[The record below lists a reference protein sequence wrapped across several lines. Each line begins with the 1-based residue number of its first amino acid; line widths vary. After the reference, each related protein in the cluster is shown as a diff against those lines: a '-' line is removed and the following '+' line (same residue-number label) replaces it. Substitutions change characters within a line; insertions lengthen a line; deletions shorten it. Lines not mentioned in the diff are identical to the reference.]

1 MKPTNPV
8 YIGAPLTGD
17 EARFLRTLGQRFAGS
32 EHLILANFLLADQ
45 QIDFVLVIAAGASLI
60 ELKNFSR
67 AVFGERNGVW
77 EHLDASGAK
86 VGSDGNPYQQ
96 ALKQKFALSDAMR
109 KFQSSTVG
117 VPPPVGPRFFADFA
131 AFVCIAPEIAAGS
144 RVTKGDFKVRVLG
157 CSDML
162 ATIEAGG
169 PPTSWS
175 FQDWERFAAQHLHL
189 QPTSAES
196 ATDSKARHA
205 EMVLAGYRVRVRSLL
220 GADLP
225 PLLPESGDA
234 LRGPRLIERLSEPC
248 NYLVC
253 GPTGTAKTF
262 HLHHLALAIDAGDVE
277 LPVFL
282 EAKKYRGGDFWQ
294 ALRHSSAP
302 FSYEDPK
309 TLLEAAV
316 HRGLRPVLLLDA
328 LNECS
333 EIHRPDLLKGA
344 QAFVLRYGARL
355 VATSQEVM
363 TLSADLAAEVI
374 QAVPPDR
381 TDRRAIY
388 AHHAGVAAIESLD
401 FYCAGFANTY
411 DLTIA
416 GRCHGTGSPPASR
429 ADLYDR
435 YIRKSVPQ
443 HASVVSALMR
453 RLAGE
458 MGDAYALALGRDTF
472 TRTAEA
478 VIEGCRAPLGI
489 LDDLPKLRFARLSDN
504 HFAFEHELLF
514 DYFRAEDLRR
524 RATNIAELIGELR
537 RPRNRD
543 LIEFILPRLDQA
555 DDIAH
560 VLEVVSEAPL
570 MLRVLAG
577 ECGAIAQQVL
587 HRACLRLLDEAMAD
601 LPNLT
606 LHCET
611 TEREQDDKRII
622 VDVPMVG
629 HRPWS
634 AFDSVLCEVIARN
647 VNEPLFA
654 ARFLEL
660 LDATEWT
667 LRSAAVSAAK
677 EAAVGPRATWS
688 EVVRL
693 YAGTLGGGE
702 TRLPCG
708 DMLRFFQANYSFS
721 FCPDL
726 RENLIKRVMRQPP
739 SDFALTALLTDRET
753 AHAPERVEE
762 NTAVVHRSWD
772 SGIPVM
778 RLHGLEFAR
787 SMRSAVETAGPA
799 AVTAMRTLLEGFE
812 TKNIFLSTTLLE
824 VLAAYGGLTLD
835 MDAGSALSEMRVL
848 IQPDVRD
855 SDDTRRAAEV
865 LGVEPVALLA
875 SRARSCIDRIFED
888 VFQNIYWEAYEE
900 LSPTEKFD
908 LVTLALSESDPQGMW
923 LEWMLR
929 ELIKLGDQRAVTT
942 YRRFAMDIQAGS
954 SFPQDAT
961 AAYVLGI
968 EGCAR
973 WDEMPVERPPAAD
986 AVHLAWHNVGDM
998 LFWLHKDRTGHRETL
1013 ASLWQRIDGATLIAA
1028 GDVLF
1033 QLSHSKWHMQSDN
1046 NYIDLCALFPA
1057 EARRIAT
1064 ACLDHEGILPSA
1076 FGFPTH
1082 YDERL
1087 VAFLIKTL
1095 GSFGDSDSLPIL
1107 KVYAEIEKFG
1117 RAAIEAI
1124 ESIQQRHLHG
1134 AAPAHP
1140 SGPAAAP

>member
-17 EARFLRTLGQRFAGS
+17 EARFLRTLAQRFAGS
-32 EHLILANFLLADQ
+32 DHIILANFLLADQ

-67 AVFGERNGVW
+67 SVFGERNGVW

-86 VGSDGNPYQQ
+86 VRSDGNPYQQ
-96 ALKQKFALSDAMR
+96 TLKQKFALSDAMR

-117 VPPPVGPRFFADFA
+117 VPRAVGPGFFADFA
-131 AFVCIAPEIAAGS
+131 AYVCIVPEIAVGS
-144 RVTKGDFKVRVLG
+144 RVTKGDFKVGVLG
-157 CSDML
+157 CSDVF
-162 ATIEAGG
+162 ASIEAGG
-169 PPTSWS
+169 PPSSWS
-175 FQDWERFAAQHLHL
+175 FQDWERFAAEHLHL
-189 QPTSAES
+189 QPTTVES
-196 ATDSKARHA
+196 ATDARVRHA
-205 EMVLAGYRVRVRSLL
+205 ETVLDGYRARVRALL

-225 PLLPESGDA
+225 PLLPESADA
-234 LRGPRLIERLSEPC
+234 LRGPRLLERLSQPC
-248 NYLVC
+248 NYLLC

-262 HLHHLALAIDAGDVE
+262 HLHHLALALEAGNVE

-309 TLLEAAV
+309 TLLEAAE
-316 HRGLRPVLLLDA
+316 HFGLRPVLLLDA

-333 EIHRPDLLKGA
+333 EIHRADLLKGA

-355 VATSQEVM
+355 VATSQEAL
-363 TLSADLAAEVI
+363 TLSADLVAQVI

-388 AHHAGVAAIESLD
+388 AHHAGVAAKESLD
-401 FYCAGFANTY
+401 YYCAGFANTY

-416 GRCHGTGSPPASR
+416 GRCHGTGTPPTSR

-453 RLAGE
+453 RLAGT
-458 MGDAYALALGRDTF
+458 MGDAYALALGRDAF

-478 VIEGCRAPLGI
+478 VIEECQAPLVI
-489 LDDLPKLRFARLSDN
+489 LDDLPKVRFARLSEN
-504 HFAFEHELLF
+504 YFAFEHESLL

-524 RATNIAELIGELR
+524 RAANTAELVSELR
-537 RPRNRD
+537 RPRNSD
-543 LIEFILPRLDQA
+543 LIEFVLPRLDQA
-555 DDIAH
+555 EEIEQILGIVAD
-560 VLEVVSEAPL
+560 APL
-570 MLRVLAG
+570 LLRVMAG
-577 ECGAIAQQVL
+577 DCGAIAQQVL
-587 HRACLRLLDEAMAD
+587 NRACLQLLDDAMAD
-601 LPNLT
+601 LASVT
-606 LHCET
+606 LRCET
-611 TEREQDDKRII
+611 TERAQDGKRII
-622 VDVPMVG
+622 VDVPIEG

-634 AFDSVLCEVIARN
+634 AFDSLLCEIIASK
-647 VNEPLFA
+647 VNEPAFTT
-654 ARFLEL
+654 RFLEL

-667 LRSAAVSAAK
+667 LRSAAGTAAT
-677 EAAVGPRATWS
+677 EAGVGPRATWG

-693 YAGTLGGGE
+693 YVGTLRGGR

-721 FCPDL
+721 FCQDL
-726 RENLIKRVMRQPP
+726 RENLIERVLRQPP
-739 SDFALTALLTDRET
+739 SDFALAALLVDRQ
-753 AHAPERVEE
+753 AAYALDLVEE
-762 NTAVVHRSWD
+762 NIALVQRAWD
-772 SGIPVM
+772 SVAPIQ
-778 RLHGLEFAR
+778 RLNGLEFAR
-787 SMRSAVETAGPA
+787 SMRSAVDMAGPA
-799 AVTAMRTLLEGFE
+799 AVTAMRTVLEGFE
-812 TKNIFLSTTLLE
+812 TKNIFLNSTLLE
-824 VLAAYGGLTLD
+824 VLAAYGGLELD
-835 MDAGSALSEMRVL
+835 MDSGSALSEMRVL
-848 IQPDVRD
+848 IQPGVRD
-855 SDDTRRAAEV
+855 SDDTRRAAEL

-888 VFQNIYWEAYEE
+888 VFQGIYWEAYEE
-900 LSPTEKFD
+900 LSPTERFD
-908 LVTLALSESDPQGMW
+908 LLTLALSEADPHGMW

-929 ELIKLGDQRAVTT
+929 ELIKLGDSRAVTT
-942 YRRFAMDIQAGS
+942 FRRFAMDIQAGS

-973 WDEMPVERPPAAD
+973 WDETPVERPRAAD
-986 AVHLAWHNVGDM
+986 AVHLAWHNIGDI
-998 LFWLHKDRTGHRETL
+998 LFWLHKDRTGHRETI
-1013 ASLWQRIDGATLIAA
+1013 ASLWQRIDGASLIAA

-1033 QLSHSKWHMQSDN
+1033 QLSQSKWRMQSEN
-1046 NYIDLCALFPA
+1046 NDIDLCALFPR

-1064 ACLDHEGILPSA
+1064 VCLDHEGILPSA
-1076 FGFPTH
+1076 FAFPT
-1082 YDERL
+1082 YFDERL
-1087 VAFLIKTL
+1087 IAFLIKTL
-1095 GSFGDSDSLPIL
+1095 GSFGDSSSLPIL

-1117 RAAIEAI
+1117 LAAIQAI
-1124 ESIQQRHLHG
+1124 ESIQQRVLHSVL
-1134 AAPAHP
+1134 PAHP
-1140 SGPAAAP
+1140 SGSIAAP